1 MLKVITIVGTR
12 PEIIKLS
19 MVMSRLDDNFEHKI
33 VHTGQNYDFELN
45 EIFFNELGIRKPD
58 YFLGVAGATASAT
71 IAKSIELVDEVL
83 ANENPDAVLIL
94 GDTNSCLSIIA
105 AKKRHIPIFHMEAG
119 NRCFDSRV
127 PEEVNRKIVDH
138 TSDINLVYTEH
149 ARRNLLAEGLPADQ
163 IFITGSP
170 MAEILN
176 RHQSGIQNSVAL
188 KTLNLKKRQYF
199 VASFHRE
206 ENVDDKGHLQ
216 QIIESLNEI
225 AMEFNFPI
233 VLSTHPRTKKRLLDL
248 DVKLHPLIQEMKPFG
263 FFDYVRLQQDSYCT
277 ISDSGT
283 ITEEAAIVGFPAI
296 TARNT
301 HERPEGMD
309 TGVLVMTGID
319 AGTMIDGIN
328 IACKHFDNQ
337 ASRSIPLSYQDLD
350 VSWRV
355 VKLIQ
360 SYTGYVNR
368 KTWGRTLPQFKIK
381 SSHCD

>member
-216 QIIESLNEI
+216 QIVESLNEI
-225 AMEFNFPI
+225 AMKFNFPI

-368 KTWGRTLPQFKIK
+368 KTWGRTLP
-381 SSHCD
+381 

>member
-19 MVMSRLDDNFEHKI
+19 MVMSRLDDIFEHKI

-58 YFLGVAGATASAT
+58 YFLGVAGETASAT

-83 ANENPDAVLIL
+83 ASENPDAVLIL

-138 TSDINLVYTEH
+138 TSDVNLVYTEH

-163 IFITGSP
+163 TFITGSP
-170 MAEILN
+170 MAEIIHHH
-176 RHQSGIQNSVAL
+176 RSGIQKSIAL
-188 KTLNLKKRQYF
+188 KTLNLNKGNYF

-206 ENVDDKGHLQ
+206 ENVDDKGDLQ
-216 QIIESLNEI
+216 QIVESLNEI
-225 AMEFNFPI
+225 ATKFNYPI

-248 DVKLHPLIQEMKPFG
+248 DVKIHPLIQEMKPFG
-263 FFDYVRLQQDSYCT
+263 FFDYVRLQQDAYCT

-283 ITEEAAIVGFPAI
+283 ITEESAIVGFPAI

-309 TGVLVMTGID
+309 SGVLVMTGID
-319 AGTMIDGIN
+319 STSMIDGIN
-328 IACKHFDNQ
+328 IARKHFDNQ
-337 ASRSIPLSYQDLD
+337 ELRNIPQSYQELD

-355 VKLIQ
+355 AKIIQ

-368 KTWGRTLPQFKIK
+368 KTWHKN
-381 SSHCD
+381 S

>member
-45 EIFFNELGIRKPD
+45 EIFFNELGIRTPD

-83 ANENPDAVLIL
+83 ASENPDAVLIL
-94 GDTNSCLSIIA
+94 GDTNSCLSVIA

-149 ARRNLLAEGLPADQ
+149 ARRNLIAEGLPADQ

-216 QIIESLNEI
+216 QIVESLNEI
-225 AMEFNFPI
+225 AVKFNFPI

-337 ASRSIPLSYQDLD
+337 ASRNIPLSYQDLD

-368 KTWGRTLPQFKIK
+368 KTWGRTLP
-381 SSHCD
+381 

>member
-12 PEIIKLS
+12 PEIIRLS
-19 MVMSRLDDNFEHKI
+19 RVMARLDQVFDHKI
-33 VHTGQNYDFELN
+33 IHTGQNYDFELN
-45 EIFFNELGIRKPD
+45 QIFFDQLEIRKPD
-58 YFLGVAGATASAT
+58 YFLGVAGATAAAT
-71 IAKSIELVDEVL
+71 IAKGIELVDEVL
-83 ANENPDAVLIL
+83 ASENPDAVLIL

-127 PEEVNRKIVDH
+127 PEEVNRKIIDH
-138 TSDINLVYTEH
+138 TSDINLAYTEH
-149 ARRNLLAEGLPADQ
+149 ARRNLLAEGLPPDQ

-170 MAEILN
+170 MAEIIDHN
-176 RHQSGIQNSVAL
+176 QVGIQQSEVLNTL
-188 KTLNLKKRQYF
+188 KLKKHQYF

-206 ENVDDKGHLQ
+206 ENVDDKARLQ
-216 QIIESLNEI
+216 LIVESLN
-225 AMEFNFPI
+225 AVATTFKLPI
-233 VLSTHPRTKKRLLDL
+233 VLSTHPRTKKRLTELGS
-248 DVKLHPLIQEMKPFG
+248 KLHPLIQEMKPFG
-263 FFDYVRLQQDSYCT
+263 FFDYVRLQQDSFCT

-296 TARNT
+296 TARDT

-319 AGTMIDGIN
+319 TSSMIDGITL
-328 IACKHFDNQ
+328 ARKHYDSQ
-337 ASRSIPLSYQDLD
+337 SSRNNPLSYQDLD

-355 VKLIQ
+355 AKLIQ

-368 KTWGRTLPQFKIK
+368 KTWHKN
-381 SSHCD
+381 S

>member
-19 MVMSRLDDNFEHKI
+19 RVMSRLDEVFNHKI

-45 EIFFNELGIRKPD
+45 QIFFDELKIRKPD
-58 YFLGVAGATASAT
+58 YFLGVAGVNATNT

-83 ANENPDAVLIL
+83 ATEQPDAVLIL

-149 ARRNLLAEGLPADQ
+149 ARRNLLAEGLPTDQ

-170 MAEILN
+170 MNEIIN
-176 RHQSGIQNSVAL
+176 YHQSGIQKSNVL
-188 KTLNLKKRQYF
+188 KTLDLKKASYF

-206 ENVDDKGHLQ
+206 ENVDDNIRLK
-216 QIIESLNEI
+216 QIVDSLNSI
-225 AMEFNFPI
+225 ATTFNFPV
-233 VLSTHPRTKKRLLDL
+233 VLSTHPRTKKRLTDL
-248 DVKLHPLIQEMKPFG
+248 GAQLHPLIQEMKPFG

-283 ITEEAAIVGFPAI
+283 ITEEAAIVGFPAV
-296 TARNT
+296 TARDT
-301 HERPEGMD
+301 QERQEGMD
-309 TGVLVMTGID
+309 SGVLVMTGID
-319 AGTMIDGIN
+319 SNSILDGIN
-328 IACKHFDNQ
+328 MARKHFDNQ
-337 ASRSIPLSYQDLD
+337 LSRNIPLSYQELD

-355 VKLIQ
+355 AKLIQ

-368 KTWGRTLPQFKIK
+368 KTWHKN
-381 SSHCD
+381 S

>member
-45 EIFFNELGIRKPD
+45 EIFFNELGIRTPD

-83 ANENPDAVLIL
+83 ASENPDAVLIL

-127 PEEVNRKIVDH
+127 PEEVNRKIIDH

-149 ARRNLLAEGLPADQ
+149 ARRNLIAEGLPADQ

-188 KTLNLKKRQYF
+188 KTLNLKNRQYF

-225 AMEFNFPI
+225 AMKFNFPI

-319 AGTMIDGIN
+319 ARTMIDGIN

-337 ASRSIPLSYQDLD
+337 ASRNIPLSYQDLD

-368 KTWGRTLPQFKIK
+368 KTWGRTLP
-381 SSHCD
+381 

>member
-19 MVMSRLDDNFEHKI
+19 MVMSRLDGNFEHKI
-33 VHTGQNYDFELN
+33 IHTGQNYDFELN
-45 EIFFNELGIRKPD
+45 EIFFNELGIRTPD

-83 ANENPDAVLIL
+83 ASENPDAVLIL

-149 ARRNLLAEGLPADQ
+149 ARRNLIAEGLPADQ

-176 RHQSGIQNSVAL
+176 RHQSGIQNSDAL

-206 ENVDDKGHLQ
+206 ENVDDKGYLQ
-216 QIIESLNEI
+216 QIVESLNEI
-225 AMEFNFPI
+225 AMKFNFPI

-337 ASRSIPLSYQDLD
+337 ASRNIPLSYQDLD

-368 KTWGRTLPQFKIK
+368 KTWGRTLP
-381 SSHCD
+381 

>member
-19 MVMSRLDDNFEHKI
+19 RVMSRLDEVFDHRI

-45 EIFFNELGIRKPD
+45 QIFFDELKIRKPD
-58 YFLGVAGATASAT
+58 YFLGVAGVNATTT

-83 ANENPDAVLIL
+83 ITEQPDAVLIL

-149 ARRNLLAEGLPADQ
+149 ARRNLLAEGLPSDQ

-170 MAEILN
+170 MNEIIN
-176 RHQSGIQNSVAL
+176 YHNSGIQKSDVL
-188 KTLNLKKRQYF
+188 KTLNLKKAAYF

-206 ENVDDKGHLQ
+206 ENVDDNVRLK
-216 QIIESLNEI
+216 QIVDSLNSI
-225 AMEFNFPI
+225 ATTFNFPV
-233 VLSTHPRTKKRLLDL
+233 VLSTHPRTKKRLTDL
-248 DVKLHPLIQEMKPFG
+248 GAQLHPLIQEMKPFG

-283 ITEEAAIVGFPAI
+283 ITEEAAIVGFPAV
-296 TARNT
+296 TARDT
-301 HERPEGMD
+301 QERQEGMD

-319 AGTMIDGIN
+319 SNSIIDGIN
-328 IACKHFDNQ
+328 MARKHFDNQ
-337 ASRSIPLSYQDLD
+337 LSRNTPLSYQETD

-355 VKLIQ
+355 AKLIQ

-368 KTWGRTLPQFKIK
+368 KTWHKN
-381 SSHCD
+381 S

>member
-19 MVMSRLDDNFEHKI
+19 MVMSRLDDIFEHKI

-58 YFLGVAGATASAT
+58 YFLGVAGETASAT

-83 ANENPDAVLIL
+83 ASENPDAVLIL

-163 IFITGSP
+163 TFITGSP
-170 MAEILN
+170 MAEIIHH
-176 RHQSGIQNSVAL
+176 HQSGIQKSIAL
-188 KTLNLKKRQYF
+188 KTLNLKKDKYF

-206 ENVDDKGHLQ
+206 ENVDDKGDLQ
-216 QIIESLNEI
+216 QIVESLNKI
-225 AMEFNFPI
+225 ATKFDLPI
-233 VLSTHPRTKKRLLDL
+233 ILSTHPRTKKRLLEL

-263 FFDYVRLQQDSYCT
+263 FFDYVRLQQDAYCT

-283 ITEEAAIVGFPAI
+283 ITEESAIVGFPAI

-309 TGVLVMTGID
+309 SGVLVMTGID
-319 AGTMIDGIN
+319 STSMIDGID
-328 IACKHFDNQ
+328 IARKHFDNQ
-337 ASRSIPLSYQDLD
+337 ELRNIPQSYQQLD

-355 VKLIQ
+355 AKIIQ

-368 KTWGRTLPQFKIK
+368 KTWHKN
-381 SSHCD
+381 S

>member
-19 MVMSRLDDNFEHKI
+19 MVMSRLEDNFEHKI

-71 IAKSIELVDEVL
+71 IAKSIELVDEIL
-83 ANENPDAVLIL
+83 ASENPDAVLIL

-105 AKKRHIPIFHMEAG
+105 AKKQHIPIIHMEAG

-176 RHQSGIQNSVAL
+176 HHQTGIQKSVVL
-188 KTLNLKKRQYF
+188 KTLNVKKHQYF

-216 QIIESLNEI
+216 QIVESLNEI
-225 AMEFNFPI
+225 ATKFDLPI

-248 DVKLHPLIQEMKPFG
+248 NVKLHPLIQEMKPFG
-263 FFDYVRLQQDSYCT
+263 FFDYVRLQQDSFCT

-283 ITEEAAIVGFPAI
+283 ITEEAAIVGFPAV

-309 TGVLVMTGID
+309 SGVLIMTGID
-319 AGTMIDGIN
+319 STSMIDGIN
-328 IACKHFDNQ
+328 IARKHFDNQ
-337 ASRSIPLSYQDLD
+337 ELRNIPLSYQDLD
-350 VSWRV
+350 VSWRI
-355 VKLIQ
+355 VKIIQ

-368 KTWGRTLPQFKIK
+368 KTWGA
-381 SSHCD
+381 

>member
-19 MVMSRLDDNFEHKI
+19 RVMSRLDEVFDHKI
-33 VHTGQNYDFELN
+33 VHTGQNYDYELN
-45 EIFFNELGIRKPD
+45 QIFFDELKIRKPD
-58 YFLGVAGATASAT
+58 YFLGVAGVNATNT
-71 IAKSIELVDEVL
+71 ISKSIELVDEVL
-83 ANENPDAVLIL
+83 ATEKPDAVLIL

-149 ARRNLLAEGLPADQ
+149 ARRNLLAEGLPPDQ

-170 MAEILN
+170 MNEIIN
-176 RHQSGIQNSVAL
+176 YHQSGVQKSDVL
-188 KTLNLKKRQYF
+188 KTLNLKKTSYF

-206 ENVDDKGHLQ
+206 ENVDDNHRLK
-216 QIIESLNEI
+216 QIVDSLNSI
-225 AMEFNFPI
+225 AITFNLPI
-233 VLSTHPRTKKRLLDL
+233 VLSTHPRTKKRLTDL
-248 DVKLHPLIQEMKPFG
+248 GAQLHPLIQEMKPFG

-283 ITEEAAIVGFPAI
+283 ITEEAAIVGFPAV
-296 TARNT
+296 TARDT
-301 HERPEGMD
+301 QERQEGMD
-309 TGVLVMTGID
+309 SGVLVMTSID
-319 AGTMIDGIN
+319 SNSIIDGIN
-328 IACKHFDNQ
+328 MARKHFDDQ
-337 ASRSIPLSYQDLD
+337 LSRNIPLSYQELD

-355 VKLIQ
+355 AKLIQ
-360 SYTGYVNR
+360 SYTGYINR
-368 KTWGRTLPQFKIK
+368 KTWHKN
-381 SSHCD
+381 S

>member
-33 VHTGQNYDFELN
+33 IHTGQNYDFELN
-45 EIFFNELGIRKPD
+45 EIFFNELGIRTPD

-83 ANENPDAVLIL
+83 ASENPDAVLIL

-149 ARRNLLAEGLPADQ
+149 ARRNLIAEGLPADQ

-216 QIIESLNEI
+216 QIVESLNEV
-225 AMEFNFPI
+225 AMKFNFPI

-337 ASRSIPLSYQDLD
+337 ASRNIPLSYQDLD

-368 KTWGRTLPQFKIK
+368 KTWGRTLP
-381 SSHCD
+381 

>member
-19 MVMSRLDDNFEHKI
+19 RVMSRLDEVFNHKI

-45 EIFFNELGIRKPD
+45 QIFFDELKIRKPD
-58 YFLGVAGATASAT
+58 YFLGVAGVNATNT

-83 ANENPDAVLIL
+83 ATEQPDAVLIL

-149 ARRNLLAEGLPADQ
+149 ARRNLIAEGLPTDQ

-170 MAEILN
+170 MDEIISY
-176 RHQSGIQNSVAL
+176 HQPGIQKSNVL
-188 KTLNLKKRQYF
+188 KTLDLKKASYF

-206 ENVDDKGHLQ
+206 ENVDDNIRLK
-216 QIIESLNEI
+216 QIVNSLNSI
-225 AMEFNFPI
+225 ATTFNFPV
-233 VLSTHPRTKKRLLDL
+233 VLSTHPRTKKRLTDL
-248 DVKLHPLIQEMKPFG
+248 GAELHPLIQEMKPFG

-283 ITEEAAIVGFPAI
+283 ITEEAAIVGFPAV
-296 TARNT
+296 TARDT
-301 HERPEGMD
+301 QERQEGMD
-309 TGVLVMTGID
+309 SGVLVMTGID
-319 AGTMIDGIN
+319 SNSIIDGVN
-328 IACKHFDNQ
+328 MARKHFDDQ
-337 ASRSIPLSYQDLD
+337 LSRNIPLSYQELD

-355 VKLIQ
+355 AKLIQ

-368 KTWGRTLPQFKIK
+368 KTWHKN
-381 SSHCD
+381 S

>member
-19 MVMSRLDDNFEHKI
+19 RVMSRLDEVFKHKI

-45 EIFFNELGIRKPD
+45 QIFFDELKIRKPD
-58 YFLGVAGATASAT
+58 YFLGVAGVNATNT

-83 ANENPDAVLIL
+83 ATEQPDAVLIL

-149 ARRNLLAEGLPADQ
+149 ARRNLLAEGLPSDQ

-170 MAEILN
+170 MNEIIN
-176 RHQSGIQNSVAL
+176 YHQSGIQKSNVL
-188 KTLNLKKRQYF
+188 KTLDLKKASYF

-206 ENVDDKGHLQ
+206 ENVDDNIRLK
-216 QIIESLNEI
+216 QIVDSLNSI
-225 AMEFNFPI
+225 ATTFNFPV
-233 VLSTHPRTKKRLLDL
+233 VLSTHPRTKKRLTDL
-248 DVKLHPLIQEMKPFG
+248 GAQLHPLIQEMKPFG

-283 ITEEAAIVGFPAI
+283 ITEEAAIVGFPAV
-296 TARNT
+296 TARDT
-301 HERPEGMD
+301 QERQEGMD
-309 TGVLVMTGID
+309 SGVLVMTGID
-319 AGTMIDGIN
+319 SNSILDGIN
-328 IACKHFDNQ
+328 MARKHFDDQ
-337 ASRSIPLSYQDLD
+337 LSRNIPLSYQELD

-355 VKLIQ
+355 AKLIQ

-368 KTWGRTLPQFKIK
+368 KTWHKN
-381 SSHCD
+381 S